1 MKGQRALRAALSGL
15 LALACSALHA
25 GSVEGPYLIWMNL
38 APPHARHADAD
49 IQIKTFVDGD
59 DRLCWPEGAL
69 LFMRARPPGVTA
81 ALVRRA
87 LEHREPAAQE
97 RLRMLLRKPFEDVPA
112 FDGVVA
118 YSERGAPSLL
128 ALPMTG
134 RVRSEALR
142 SATGE
147 DAWGATFCRVM
158 PPISRL
164 P

>member
-1 MKGQRALRAALSGL
+1 MKRQRDLRAVLCGL
-15 LALACSALHA
+15 LMLAGSASRA
-25 GSVEGPYLIWMNL
+25 GSVEGPYLVWVNL
-38 APPHARHADAD
+38 APPHARHPDAD
-49 IQIKTFVDGD
+49 DRIKAFVDGD

-69 LFMRARPPGVTA
+69 LFMRARPPGVTG
-81 ALVRRA
+81 ALVRLA
-87 LEHREPAAQE
+87 LEQREPAAQQ
-97 RLRMLLRKPFEDVPA
+97 RLRALLRKPFEDVSA

-147 DAWGATFCRVM
+147 DAWGATFCHVM
-158 PPISRL
+158 PSISRL

>member
-1 MKGQRALRAALSGL
+1 MKVRQAVRAALGGL
-15 LALACSALHA
+15 LTLACCVSHA
-25 GSVEGPYLIWMNL
+25 GSVDGPYLVWVNL

-49 IQIKTFVDGD
+49 SRIEAFVDGS
-59 DRLCWPEGAL
+59 DRLCWPNGAL
-69 LFMRARPPGVTA
+69 LFIRARPPGVTA

-87 LEHREPAAQE
+87 LEDRAPAAQQ
-97 RLRMLLRKPFEDVPA
+97 RLRTLLRRPFEDVSG

-134 RVRSEALR
+134 PVRSEALR

-147 DAWGATFCRVM
+147 DAWGATFCHVM

>member
-1 MKGQRALRAALSGL
+1 MKGQRALRAALSGV
-15 LALACSALHA
+15 LALASSALHA

-38 APPHARHADAD
+38 APSHARHADAD
-49 IQIKTFVDGD
+49 SQIKAFVEGD

-69 LFMRARPPGVTA
+69 LFMRARPLGVRA

-87 LEHREPAAQE
+87 LEDREPGAQQ
-97 RLRMLLRKPFEDVPA
+97 RLRTPLRNPFDDMPA
-112 FDGVVA
+112 FDGAVA
-118 YSERGAPSLL
+118 YSEHGVPSLL
-128 ALPMTG
+128 ALPISG

-147 DAWGATFCRVM
+147 DPWGATFCRVM